1 MNRQLIVFAGLPGSG
16 KTTLARKLAKAL
28 PALLI
33 RIDTIEQAL
42 ISNGDPTM
50 KVGPMGYV
58 IAYRLASENL
68 SLGASVV
75 ADCVNPVHATR
86 EAWREVAK
94 SESAPIFEIEVI
106 CSNRLEHRERV
117 ETRTADIKDLRF
129 KDLRLPTWEEVVS
142 REYEPWSEEVLVID
156 TAKVSSDEAI
166 EKILSSLQVG

>member
-1 MNRQLIVFAGLPGSG
+1 MNRQLIVFAGLPGTG

-28 PALLI
+28 PAFLI
-33 RIDTIEQAL
+33 RIDAIEQAI
-42 ISNGDPTM
+42 ISNGDPAT

-68 SLGASVV
+68 RLGASVV
-75 ADCVNPVHATR
+75 VDCVNPVLATR

-94 SESAPIFEIEVI
+94 SELAPIFEIEVI

-117 ETRTADIKDLRF
+117 ETRAADIGE
-129 KDLRLPTWEEVVS
+129 LRLPTWEEVVS
-142 REYEPWSEEVLVID
+142 RKYEPWNEEVLVID

-166 EKILSSLQVG
+166 GKILSSLRVG

>member
-1 MNRQLIVFAGLPGSG
+1 MNRQLIVFAGLPATG

-28 PALLI
+28 PAFLV

-42 ISNGDPTM
+42 MSDTDPAT

-58 IAYRLASENL
+58 IA
-68 SLGASVV
+68 
-75 ADCVNPVHATR
+75 
-86 EAWREVAK
+86 
-94 SESAPIFEIEVI
+94 
-106 CSNRLEHRERV
+106 
-117 ETRTADIKDLRF
+117 DI

>member
-1 MNRQLIVFAGLPGSG
+1 MNRQLIVFAGLPGTG
-16 KTTLARKLAKAL
+16 KTTLARKLAKTLQAFL
-28 PALLI
+28 V

-42 ISNGDPTM
+42 ISNTDPAT
-50 KVGPMGYV
+50 KLGPMGYI
-58 IAYRLASENL
+58 IAYCLASENL
-68 SLGASVV
+68 RLGASVV

-94 SESAPIFEIEVI
+94 SESAPIFKIEVI

-117 ETRTADIKDLRF
+117 ETRTTDI

-142 REYEPWSEEVLVID
+142 RQYEPWNEEVLVID

-166 EKILSSLQVG
+166 QNILNSLHVG

>member
-28 PALLI
+28 PAFLI

-42 ISNGDPTM
+42 ISNGDPTT

-68 SLGASVV
+68 RLGASVV

-106 CSNRLEHRERV
+106 CSNRIEHRERV
-117 ETRTADIKDLRF
+117 ETRAADI
-129 KDLRLPTWEEVVS
+129 KDLRLPTWEETVN
-142 REYEPWSEEVLVID
+142 REYEPWDEEVFVID
-156 TAKVSSDEAI
+156 TSKVSSDEAI
-166 EKILSSLQVG
+166 GKILSSLHVR

>member
-1 MNRQLIVFAGLPGSG
+1 MNRQLVVFAGLPGTG

-28 PALLI
+28 PAVLI

-42 ISNGDPTM
+42 ISDGGPAT

-68 SLGASVV
+68 RLGASVV
-75 ADCVNPVHATR
+75 ADCVNPVYATR

-94 SESAPIFEIEVI
+94 SERAPIFEIEVI

-117 ETRTADIKDLRF
+117 ETRTADIKDLR
-129 KDLRLPTWEEVVS
+129 LPTWEEVVS
-142 REYEPWSEEVLVID
+142 REYEPWNEEVLVID
-156 TAKVSSDEAI
+156 TAKLSSDEAI
-166 EKILSSLQVG
+166 GKILSSLHVN

>member
-1 MNRQLIVFAGLPGSG
+1 MTVNLLKRKSRKGMNRQLIVFAGLPGSG

-28 PALLI
+28 PAFLI

-42 ISNGDPTM
+42 ISNGDPKT
-50 KVGPMGYV
+50 KIGPMGYV

-68 SLGASVV
+68 RLGASVV

-106 CSNRLEHRERV
+106 CSNRIEHRERV
-117 ETRTADIKDLRF
+117 ETRTAMAFPQTFICSAGFHGRA
-129 KDLRLPTWEEVVS
+129 LPSMW
-142 REYEPWSEEVLVID
+142 
-156 TAKVSSDEAI
+156 
-166 EKILSSLQVG
+166 